1 MSSTTNLVIET
12 LTQNA
17 SGSHTNFNKAIY
29 ALDALSQMSVKS
41 VSNTATT
48 NANGDIYLVG
58 TSGSSDFNGHN
69 NKIAYYIV
77 ETSPDTIAEWRF
89 ITPKEGMQVYV
100 QDKDWYLVYNGSSWL
115 PLYEQSLN
123 AHFLDPSV
131 GMTSGDADD
140 GWKEYT
146 LDIATRK
153 YTITEFHAQLNLTT
167 IACGGGGWLGNPYA
181 AKIELI
187 VNGSTIATITRAESL
202 GSEGNCYPLR
212 SVTGLSTVVSAGQIV
227 KVKLSEM
234 EAGTNE
240 PPTDGV
246 RICVH
251 FQETN

>member
-1 MSSTTNLVIET
+1 MTATSNLSIET
-12 LTQNA
+12 LEQNA
-17 SGSHTNFNKAIY
+17 TASHTNFNKAMY
-29 ALDALSQMSVKS
+29 GLDALSQMSVKS

-58 TSGSSDFNGHN
+58 TSGSSDFNGHS

-77 ETSPDTIAEWRF
+77 ETSPDAIAEWRF

-100 QDKDWYLVYNGSSWL
+100 QDKDWYLVYNGSSWV

-153 YTITEFHAQLNLTT
+153 YTITEFHAQINLTGDY
-167 IACGGGGWLGNPYA
+167 CGGGLGNIRG

-187 VNGSTIATITRAESL
+187 VNGSTIATVTRAEAS
-202 GSEGNCYPLR
+202 GSFGSCYPLR

-240 PPTDGV
+240 PPNNGV